1 MNAQPYLKR
10 LERCSVLMKD
20 AGLDAQHN
28 AEIQP
33 PRIWVNN
40 ETCMTETPPA

>member
-1 MNAQPYLKR
+1 LRSQPVADKDVQAA
-10 LERCSVLMKD
+10 LEE
-20 AGLDAQHN
+20 AGLDFRHN

-40 ETCMTETPPA
+40 HPEVIENTPA